1 MKGNKKTLKN
11 CTFKLEAH
19 KHWKIL
25 NMQSLTK
32 MLGSAIF
39 NKGLFDLLSS
49 QIGKYINHYFST
61 EEFQP
66 QLKKCWEIL
75 HYENMD

>member
-1 MKGNKKTLKN
+1 
-11 CTFKLEAH
+11 
-19 KHWKIL
+19 
-25 NMQSLTK
+25 

-39 NKGLFDLLSS
+39 NKGFFDLLSS
-49 QIGKYINHYFST
+49 QIGKYINHYFFT